1 MSKLV
6 DRWWSPR
13 VGMDLAVAR
22 WGTFG
27 TPVLVFP
34 TAGGDAEEIERQG
47 LVDACGHLL
56 AEGRVKLYSCD
67 SVAGRAMIEAW
78 GSADQRMRL
87 ADAFHG
93 AVIDEVVPAIRS
105 DSGGHDV
112 PVLAAGASIGAFNA
126 LAVLCRYP
134 HVFRA
139 AVCMSGSYELTRFYD
154 GAFNDALYFASPSAF
169 LGALDGPQLDL
180 LRQRFALLACG
191 SGRWES
197 VDGTWRMAEVLGGKG
212 IPNRVDVWGGE
223 WDHDWPT
230 WRRMLPQYLAELVP
244 G

>member
-13 VGMDLAVAR
+13 IGMELTVAR
-22 WGTFG
+22 WGSFG

-47 LVDACGHLL
+47 VVEACGALL
-56 AEGRVKLYSCD
+56 AGGRVKLYSCD
-67 SVAGRAMIEAW
+67 SVAGRAMIEEW
-78 GSADQRMRL
+78 GSAEQRMAL
-87 ADAFHG
+87 ADAYH
-93 AVIDEVVPAIRS
+93 AAIIEEVVPALFA
-105 DSGGHDV
+105 DSGGREQ
-112 PVLAAGASIGAFNA
+112 PLLSAGASIGAFNA

-139 AVCMSGSYELTRFYD
+139 AVCMSGSYDLSRFYD
-154 GAFNDALYFASPSAF
+154 DRFSDDLYYASPSAF
-169 LGALDGPQLDL
+169 LRGLEGPQLDL
-180 LRQRFALLACG
+180 LRQRFTLLACG

-197 VDGTWRMAEVLGGKG
+197 VDATWQMADVLGAKG
-212 IPNRVDVWGGE
+212 IPNRVDVWGTE

-230 WRRMLPQYLAELVP
+230 WRRMLPQYLAELVA